1 MHVHL
6 TTVRSWLGMNLE
18 FCKGGPEQ
26 QSGNP
31 SVCLICSNLLF
42 KASVSCYGLSATWS
56 VDDKEVLCVS
66 IFFHDCICDTLSLSY
81 FPGFC
86 AAELYSKTGNEKKK
100 MQTHW
105 DTRDGLCRKSSD
117 RRRTCRDSNTFKLWM
132 IISQKNCPS
141 KLLKSCLKKK
151 KKVSPNSHMVCG
163 LNIARQI
170 IQLVLRVLIKA
181 TQSLLASK
189 RHWDNTRSASSVRRC
204 VPSVQWE
211 LPSMLPKRLE

>member
-1 MHVHL
+1 MLKLRSMHVHL

-100 MQTHW
+100 CKHTEIQEMGCVENPVIDEERAETATH
-105 DTRDGLCRKSSD
+105 
-117 RRRTCRDSNTFKLWM
+117 
-132 IISQKNCPS
+132 
-141 KLLKSCLKKK
+141 
-151 KKVSPNSHMVCG
+151 
-163 LNIARQI
+163 LNYER
-170 IQLVLRVLIKA
+170 
-181 TQSLLASK
+181 
-189 RHWDNTRSASSVRRC
+189 
-204 VPSVQWE
+204 
-211 LPSMLPKRLE
+211 